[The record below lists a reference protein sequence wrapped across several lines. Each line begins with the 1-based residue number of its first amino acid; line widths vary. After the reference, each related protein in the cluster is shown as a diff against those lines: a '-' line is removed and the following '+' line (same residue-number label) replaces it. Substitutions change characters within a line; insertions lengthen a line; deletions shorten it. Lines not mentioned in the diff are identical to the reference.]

1 MKLSIA
7 LAALIAA
14 NAAVAAPKANDIE
27 AYRTLVQQDLRLMTV
42 GYRIAVANAPF
53 CRDRAPSAG
62 WVLHDIAQYPD
73 EETAQAAFAFQ
84 QPIQIAAVVEGGPAY
99 QAGVKA
105 GDSFVGLDDA
115 TLYWPA
121 MPVGKTGYER
131 MSSFKQLVGER
142 WKTDGSLSVK
152 LIRKS
157 ETSAKKIVGKI
168 ACRSDFWVDGKT
180 KLDAGADGERVRVT
194 AGLMAYTPDEQELA
208 AVVAHELAHN
218 LLQHRARLD
227 KIRKGKTAAI
237 LETEIEAD
245 RLSVWLMANA
255 GYDPS
260 AAVRF
265 WERYG
270 RKTGLGIF
278 SAGTHL
284 QWKKRVQLLQA
295 EIDLLSQA
303 EKRNG
308 LVTPPLL
315 SGG

>member
-1 MKLSIA
+1 MRLLVA
-7 LAALIAA
+7 LLAATVASAAPRSVDIAA
-14 NAAVAAPKANDIE
+14 
-27 AYRTLVQQDLRLMTV
+27 YRALVQQDLRLMTV
-42 GYRIAVANAPF
+42 GYRLAVANAPY
-53 CRDRAPSAG
+53 CQDRALNAG

-73 EETAQAAFAFQ
+73 EETAQAAFAFE
-84 QPIQIAAVVEGGPAY
+84 QPIQIAAVVEGGPAL
-99 QAGVKA
+99 QAGIKA

-131 MSSFKQLVGER
+131 MASFKQLVGER
-142 WKTDGSLSVK
+142 WKADGSLSVK
-152 LIRKS
+152 LVRKS
-157 ETSAKKIVGKI
+157 ETSAKKVIGKL
-168 ACRSDFWVDGKT
+168 ACSSDFWVDGKAR
-180 KLDAGADGERVRVT
+180 LDAGADGERVRVT

-227 KIRKGKTAAI
+227 KMGKGKTAAI

-255 GYDPS
+255 GYDPN

-284 QWKKRVQLLQA
+284 RWKKRVQLLQA
-295 EIDLLSQA
+295 EINLLSQA

>member
-1 MKLSIA
+1 MKLWIA
-7 LAALIAA
+7 LAALLAA
-14 NAAVAAPKANDIE
+14 NAAVAAPKANEIE
-27 AYRTLVQQDLRLMTV
+27 AYRALVQQDLRLMTV
-42 GYRIAVANAPF
+42 GYRLAVANAPF
-53 CRDRAPSAG
+53 CRDRAPNAG

-73 EETAQAAFAFQ
+73 EETAQAAFAFE
-84 QPIQIAAVVEGGPAY
+84 QPIQIAAVVEGGPAD
-99 QAGVKA
+99 QAGAKA

-131 MSSFKQLVGER
+131 MASFKQLVGER

-152 LIRKS
+152 LVRKS
-157 ETSAKKIVGKI
+157 ETSAKKVVGKL
-168 ACRSDFWVDGKT
+168 ACSSDFWVDGKT

-194 AGLMAYTPDEQELA
+194 SGLMAYTPDEQELA

-218 LLQHRARLD
+218 VLQHRARLD
-227 KIRKGKTAAI
+227 KIRKGKTSAI

-245 RLSVWLMANA
+245 RLSIWLMANA
-255 GYDPS
+255 GYDLN

-284 QWKKRVQLLQA
+284 RWKKRVQLLQA
-295 EIDLLSQA
+295 EIDLLMRS
-303 EKRNG
+303 EKSEG
-308 LVTPPLL
+308 LVVPPLL